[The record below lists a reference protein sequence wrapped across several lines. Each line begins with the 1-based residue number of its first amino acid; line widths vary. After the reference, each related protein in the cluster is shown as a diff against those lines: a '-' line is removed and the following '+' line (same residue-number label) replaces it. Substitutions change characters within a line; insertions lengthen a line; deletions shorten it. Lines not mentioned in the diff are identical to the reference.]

1 MDKTAID
8 YRGLKYVNIAI
19 WIEVAYILIYGV
31 TGLFTLLQIAAMS
44 EISQGVL
51 IFNTKIAPD
60 IILVMFIA
68 NVILY
73 IMGLNGLQKLNMGLN
88 GLQKLNPFYR
98 KACKVYI
105 AYLIFMFLSII
116 AFVVFGFAA
125 SEFVVISFRSD
136 SINTGTVSVL
146 IWTFVIMFLAVQVVS
161 NILNII
167 YMRNILLGT
176 RRIADVLGNQELTK
190 GITVTEKIY
199 RMAMIVI
206 TVIVT
211 IGVMGIVFVLKKY
224 ILKIIGGGA
233 YSFVALYSA
242 LRGMQIFLFMLTA
255 AYIISFIVRT
265 VYAIR
270 LTQSYVEITKHEISE
285 AEEAALL
292 EDMQAVREN
301 KAR

>member
-1 MDKTAID
+1 MHKAAID

-19 WIEVAYILIYGV
+19 WIEVAYILINGV
-31 TGLFTLLQIAAMS
+31 TGLFALLQIAAMS
-44 EISQGVL
+44 EMSQGAL

-60 IILVMFIA
+60 LILLMFIA
-68 NVILY
+68 NVVLY
-73 IMGLNGLQKLNMGLN
+73 IMGLN

-98 KACKVYI
+98 KACKMYI
-105 AYLIFMFLSII
+105 AYLIFIFLSII
-116 AFVVFGFAA
+116 AFVILVFAVSGFT
-125 SEFVVISFRSD
+125 VISFRSD
-136 SINTGTVSVL
+136 TINTRTVSVL
-146 IWTFVIMFLAVQVVS
+146 IWTFVIMLLVVQVVS
-161 NILNII
+161 NLLNII

-176 RRIADVLGNQELTK
+176 RRIVDVLGRQELSK

-199 RMAMIVI
+199 RIARIVI

-255 AYIISFIVRT
+255 AYIINFIART
-265 VYAIR
+265 IYVIR
-270 LTQSYVEITKHEISE
+270 LTQAYVEISKHEISE
-285 AEEAALL
+285 SEEAALL
-292 EDMQAVREN
+292 EDMQAVQET
-301 KAR
+301 KAI

>member
-19 WIEVAYILIYGV
+19 WIEVTYILINGV

-44 EISQGVL
+44 EMSDGVL

-60 IILVMFIA
+60 LILVMFIA
-68 NVILY
+68 NAILY
-73 IMGLNGLQKLNMGLN
+73 IMGLN

-105 AYLIFMFLSII
+105 AYLIFIFLSII
-116 AFVVFGFAA
+116 AFVVLAFAA
-125 SEFVVISFRSD
+125 SNFVVISFRTD
-136 SINTGTVSVL
+136 NINTGTVSVL
-146 IWTFVIMFLAVQVVS
+146 VWSLVIMLLAVLVVS

-176 RRIADVLGNQELTK
+176 RRIADVLGSQELSK
-190 GITVTEKIY
+190 VITMTEKIY
-199 RMAMIVI
+199 RMAMIVT

-224 ILKIIGGGA
+224 ILKIIA
-233 YSFVALYSA
+233 
-242 LRGMQIFLFMLTA
+242 
-255 AYIISFIVRT
+255 
-265 VYAIR
+265 
-270 LTQSYVEITKHEISE
+270 
-285 AEEAALL
+285 
-292 EDMQAVREN
+292 
-301 KAR
+301 

>member
-8 YRGLKYVNIAI
+8 YRGLKYINIAI
-19 WIEVAYILIYGV
+19 WIEVAYILINGV
-31 TGLFTLLQIAAMS
+31 TGLFTLLKMAAMS
-44 EISQGVL
+44 EISDDVL

-68 NVILY
+68 NIILY
-73 IMGLNGLQKLNMGLN
+73 IMGLNGLQKLN
-88 GLQKLNPFYR
+88 PFYL

-105 AYLIFMFLSII
+105 AYLIFIFLSII
-116 AFVVFGFAA
+116 AFVVLVFAA
-125 SEFVVISFRSD
+125 SSFGVISFRTD
-136 SINTGTVSVL
+136 NINTGTVSVL
-146 IWTFVIMFLAVQVVS
+146 VWTFVIMLLAVQVVS

-176 RRIADVLGNQELTK
+176 RRIADVLGSRELSK
-190 GITVTEKIY
+190 VITMTEKIY

-270 LTQSYVEITKHEISE
+270 LTQSYVEITKHEISD

>member
-1 MDKTAID
+1 MHKAAID

-19 WIEVAYILIYGV
+19 WIEVAYILINGV
-31 TGLFTLLQIAAMS
+31 TGLFALLQIAAMS
-44 EISQGVL
+44 EMSQGAL

-60 IILVMFIA
+60 LILLMFIA
-68 NVILY
+68 NVVLY
-73 IMGLNGLQKLNMGLN
+73 IMGLN

-98 KACKVYI
+98 KACKMYI
-105 AYLIFMFLSII
+105 AYLIFIFLSII
-116 AFVVFGFAA
+116 AFVILAFAVSGFT
-125 SEFVVISFRSD
+125 VISFRSD
-136 SINTGTVSVL
+136 TINTRTVSVL
-146 IWTFVIMFLAVQVVS
+146 IWTFVIMLLVVQVVS
-161 NILNII
+161 NLLNII

-176 RRIADVLGNQELTK
+176 RRIVDVLGRQELSK

-199 RMAMIVI
+199 RIAMIVI

-255 AYIISFIVRT
+255 AYIINFIART
-265 VYAIR
+265 IYVIR
-270 LTQSYVEITKHEISE
+270 LTQAYVEISKHEISE
-285 AEEAALL
+285 SEEAALL
-292 EDMQAVREN
+292 EDMQAVQET
-301 KAR
+301 KAI

>member
-1 MDKTAID
+1 MHKAAID

-19 WIEVAYILIYGV
+19 WIEVAYILINGV
-31 TGLFTLLQIAAMS
+31 TGLFALLQIAAMS
-44 EISQGVL
+44 EMSQGAL

-60 IILVMFIA
+60 LILLMFIA
-68 NVILY
+68 NVVLY
-73 IMGLNGLQKLNMGLN
+73 IMGLN

-98 KACKVYI
+98 KACKMYI
-105 AYLIFMFLSII
+105 AYLIFIFLSII
-116 AFVVFGFAA
+116 AFVILAFAVSGFT
-125 SEFVVISFRSD
+125 VISFRSD
-136 SINTGTVSVL
+136 TINTRTVSVL
-146 IWTFVIMFLAVQVVS
+146 IWTFVIMLLVVQVVS
-161 NILNII
+161 NLLNII

-176 RRIADVLGNQELTK
+176 RRIVDVLGRQELSR

-199 RMAMIVI
+199 RIAMIVI

-255 AYIISFIVRT
+255 AYIINFIART
-265 VYAIR
+265 IYVIR
-270 LTQSYVEITKHEISE
+270 LTQAYVEISKHEISE
-285 AEEAALL
+285 SEEAALL
-292 EDMQAVREN
+292 EDMQAVQET
-301 KAR
+301 KAI

>member
-19 WIEVAYILIYGV
+19 WIEVTYILINGV

-44 EISQGVL
+44 EMSDGVL

-60 IILVMFIA
+60 LILVMFIA
-68 NVILY
+68 NAILY
-73 IMGLNGLQKLNMGLN
+73 IMGLN

-105 AYLIFMFLSII
+105 AYLIFIFLSII
-116 AFVVFGFAA
+116 AFVVLAFAA
-125 SEFVVISFRSD
+125 SNFVVISFRTD
-136 SINTGTVSVL
+136 NINTGTVSVL
-146 IWTFVIMFLAVQVVS
+146 VWSLVIMLLAVLVVS

-176 RRIADVLGNQELTK
+176 RRIADVLGSQELSK
-190 GITVTEKIY
+190 VITITEKIY
-199 RMAMIVI
+199 RMAMIVT

-224 ILKIIGGGA
+224 ILKIIAGGA

-265 VYAIR
+265 LYAIR

-292 EDMQAVREN
+292 EDVQAVQEN

>member
-1 MDKTAID
+1 MNKAAID

-19 WIEVAYILIYGV
+19 WIEVAYILINGV

-44 EISQGVL
+44 EMSDGVL

-60 IILVMFIA
+60 LILLMFIA
-68 NVILY
+68 NVVLY
-73 IMGLNGLQKLNMGLN
+73 IMGLN

-98 KACKVYI
+98 KACKMYI
-105 AYLIFMFLSII
+105 AYLIFIFLSII
-116 AFVVFGFAA
+116 AFVVLAFAA
-125 SEFVVISFRSD
+125 SNFVVISFRTD
-136 SINTGTVSVL
+136 NINTGTVSVL
-146 IWTFVIMFLAVQVVS
+146 VWSLVIMLLAVQVVS

-176 RRIADVLGNQELTK
+176 RRIADVLGSQELSK
-190 GITVTEKIY
+190 VITMTEKIY
-199 RMAMIVI
+199 RMAMIVT

-270 LTQSYVEITKHEISE
+270 LTKSYVEITKHEISE

-292 EDMQAVREN
+292 EDMQAVHEN
-301 KAR
+301 KS

>member
-1 MDKTAID
+1 MDKAAID

-19 WIEVAYILIYGV
+19 WIEVAYILINGV

-44 EISQGVL
+44 EISDGVL

-73 IMGLNGLQKLNMGLN
+73 IMGLNGLQKLN
-88 GLQKLNPFYR
+88 PFCR

-105 AYLIFMFLSII
+105 AYLIFTFLSII
-116 AFVVFGFAA
+116 AFVVLVFAA
-125 SEFVVISFRSD
+125 SGFVVISFRTD
-136 SINTGTVSVL
+136 NINTGTLSVL
-146 IWTFVIMFLAVQVVS
+146 IWTFVIMLLAVQVVS

-176 RRIADVLGNQELTK
+176 RRIADVLGSQELSK
-190 GITVTEKIY
+190 VINITEKIY
-199 RMAMIVI
+199 RMAMILI

-270 LTQSYVEITKHEISE
+270 LTQSYVEITKHEIGE